1 MAVAFSRKASLLS
14 STFLFFTALLV
25 AFDVAAADDARAC
38 DDVIVNIVNQTDID
52 FYMTCPAIDSVLFFV
67 DHEFKGPFELP
78 GVESL
83 PKFSSGYLGPE
94 LQGMTR
100 VEDGVTTI
108 SMPDLQNTTSGG
120 MLFGYLNDLTSISF
134 PKLETVS
141 GDIVVIGSDGVRN
154 VTLPALSTIGGGVLL
169 DGDFDEINL
178 SSLKSVAYMRVES
191 TGNIS
196 CPALGAAFA
205 SLTFTGTE
213 DDIYQGFTCWT
224 PDENN
229 TWNSSDPSNNPTT
242 GDSSPTATN
251 SGSASATSSKTSTAS
266 VAQIRYTVII
276 LLFAAGML
284 YL

>member
-1 MAVAFSRKASLLS
+1 MGANLE
-14 STFLFFTALLV
+14 
-25 AFDVAAADDARAC
+25 
-38 DDVIVNIVNQTDID
+38 ID
-52 FYMTCPAIDSVLFFV
+52 C
-67 DHEFKGPFELP
+67 
-78 GVESL
+78 
-83 PKFSSGYLGPE
+83 
-94 LQGMTR
+94 R
-100 VEDGVTTI
+100 
-108 SMPDLQNTTSGG
+108 
-120 MLFGYLNDLTSISF
+120 
-134 PKLETVS
+134 KLETVS

-169 DGDFDEINL
+169 DGDFDEYVLILISSACLLLPFLLLTHHRINL

-251 SGSASATSSKTSTAS
+251 SGSASATSTKYNM
-266 VAQIRYTVII
+266 QFQDYC
-276 LLFAAGML
+276 L
-284 YL
+284 YVC